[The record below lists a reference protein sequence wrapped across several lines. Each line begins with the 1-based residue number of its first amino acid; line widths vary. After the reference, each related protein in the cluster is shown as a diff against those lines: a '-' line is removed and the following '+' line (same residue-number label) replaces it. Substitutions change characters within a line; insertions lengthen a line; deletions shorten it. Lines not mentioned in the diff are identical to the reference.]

1 MAEEKVRKTEDRL
14 IENTQSK
21 EKREKKRIK
30 KNEQR
35 FMIKTLNK
43 QEQN

>member
-21 EKREKKRIK
+21 EKREKK
-30 KNEQR
+30 KNKE
-35 FMIKTLNK
+35 K
-43 QEQN
+43 